1 MPNNI
6 PMSIHCVPAKFKISI
21 LTTKS
26 TAAKITAMIE
36 STTKMSDLFCMFIKT
51 PHLLAVRPYPDFFIF
66 YLNNTIK
73 MGYSKT
79 IIAFRPWV
87 IFSGLPGKSW
97 MALYKT
103 STL

>member
-6 PMSIHCVPAKFKISI
+6 PISIHCVPAKFKTSV
-21 LTTKS
+21 LRTKS

-36 STTKMSDLFCMFIKT
+36 STTKTSALFFIFIKT
-51 PHLLAVRPYPDFFIF
+51 PRLLAARPYPDFFIF

-73 MGYSKT
+73 MGYSKM
-79 IIAFRPWV
+79 IITLRPWV
-87 IFSGLPGKSW
+87 MSSGLPGKSW

-103 STL
+103 SML